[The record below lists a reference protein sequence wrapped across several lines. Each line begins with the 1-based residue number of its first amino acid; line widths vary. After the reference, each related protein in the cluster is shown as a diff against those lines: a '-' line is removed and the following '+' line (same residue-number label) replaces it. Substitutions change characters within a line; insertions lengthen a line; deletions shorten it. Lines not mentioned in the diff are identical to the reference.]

1 MVKLSGYA
9 ILKTLALLIF
19 FGAFMF
25 ILLRLIFTGRSR
37 YDDAAKIPL
46 DDESGRSRESG
57 P

>member
-1 MVKLSGYA
+1 MLELSGYA

-25 ILLRLIFTGRSR
+25 ILLRLIFAGRTR
-37 YDDAAKIPL
+37 YDEAAKIPL

-57 P
+57 S

>member
-1 MVKLSGYA
+1 MLELSGYA

-25 ILLRLIFTGRSR
+25 ILLRLIFTGRTR
-37 YDDAAKIPL
+37 YDEAAKIPL

-57 P
+57 S